1 MKEAIRQAKKAWK
14 IEEVPIGCVIVY
26 QGKIIG
32 RGYNRRTTDKNPLA
46 HAEISAIKKASKVM
60 GDWRLEECTLYVTL
74 EPCQMCSGAI
84 VQARIPR
91 VVVGCMNPK
100 AGCAGSILN
109 LLQVE
114 AFNHQAELT
123 TGVLEEECSQMMKSF
138 FKELRKKQKMKKKE
152 QESAN
157 MPEPVKGRLFCM
169 KKATEAKSVAFV
181 ISFFCALCVELKP
194 TKRYSG
200 CKLNPGYLTAPERFC
215 LVLLRSRPDTVH
227 RVPPR
232 KTQIS
237 TPQTRGSF
245 DK

>member
-1 MKEAIRQAKKAWK
+1 MDEAEQKGLVTRQRRWEARNEKRRQKALEEEPKAARIKAEDEKYMKEAIRQAKKAWK

-157 MPEPVKGRLFCM
+157 MPE
-169 KKATEAKSVAFV
+169 E
-181 ISFFCALCVELKP
+181 
-194 TKRYSG
+194 
-200 CKLNPGYLTAPERFC
+200 NP
-215 LVLLRSRPDTVH
+215 
-227 RVPPR
+227 
-232 KTQIS
+232 
-237 TPQTRGSF
+237 
-245 DK
+245 